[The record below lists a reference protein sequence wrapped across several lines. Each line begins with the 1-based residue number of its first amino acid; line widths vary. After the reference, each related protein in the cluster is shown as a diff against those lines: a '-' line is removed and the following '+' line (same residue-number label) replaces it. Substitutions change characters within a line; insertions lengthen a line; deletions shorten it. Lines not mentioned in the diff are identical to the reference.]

1 MSIQNNTIPKY
12 TPLREYD
19 HEGLSSCLHLMKD
32 CVIED
37 EEFSAAYHCY
47 IDVIYDSGFFLRAMY
62 YILVE
67 KDGYCPEWVACYY
80 PEWNCLDPDLHFEG
94 VRFEIGGIS
103 DIQCRADVPE
113 EVAFFYLKK
122 ACERFMEL
130 HPEKEYS
137 DYLQPMLDNWKP
149 L

>member
-1 MSIQNNTIPKY
+1 MCIQNNIPEY
-12 TPLREYD
+12 TPIIELRPN
-19 HEGLSSCLHLMKD
+19 GTSSYIHLMKD
-32 CVIED
+32 CIIENKEF
-37 EEFSAAYHCY
+37 EEAYHFY
-47 IDVIYDSGFFLRAMY
+47 INLIYYDKVFLRAMY
-62 YILVE
+62 AILVD
-67 KDGYCPEWVACYY
+67 KDAFYLERVGCYY
-80 PEWNCLDPDLHFEG
+80 PEWNSPDPELYFEG

-103 DIQCRADVPE
+103 EIECRADVPE